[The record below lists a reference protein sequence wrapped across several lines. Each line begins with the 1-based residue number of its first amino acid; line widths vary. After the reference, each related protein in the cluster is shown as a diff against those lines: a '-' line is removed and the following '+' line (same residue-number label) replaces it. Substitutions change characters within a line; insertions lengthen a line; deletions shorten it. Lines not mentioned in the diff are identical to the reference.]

1 MNNDKLN
8 EIVKRLHG
16 DFFVSCVG
24 PVRSGKSTFINK
36 FMNLKILPYITDDY
50 LKNKILDE
58 LPQTSA
64 GKQIMT
70 VEPKFVPSEAINVN
84 IGDINMNFK
93 DQIQQIFGTTDIHE
107 LKQISRDAD
116 NTKCFRVS
124 K

>member
-50 LKNKILDE
+50 LKNKI
-58 LPQTSA
+58 
-64 GKQIMT
+64 
-70 VEPKFVPSEAINVN
+70 
-84 IGDINMNFK
+84 
-93 DQIQQIFGTTDIHE
+93 
-107 LKQISRDAD
+107 
-116 NTKCFRVS
+116 
-124 K
+124 

>member
-70 VEPKFVPSEAINVN
+70 VLFLSDGCVTGQLSLNLFHQRLLMLTLVIL
-84 IGDINMNFK
+84 I
-93 DQIQQIFGTTDIHE
+93 
-107 LKQISRDAD
+107 
-116 NTKCFRVS
+116 
-124 K
+124 

>member
-24 PVRSGKSTFINK
+24 AVRTGKSTFINK

-84 IGDINMNFK
+84 IGDINMNLRMVDSVGFVLPSALGYQNDEGPRLVK
-93 DQIQQIFGTTDIHE
+93 TPWLD
-107 LKQISRDAD
+107 
-116 NTKCFRVS
+116 
-124 K
+124 